1 MFLFQPHQVIY
12 LDLKSLLYYNYCL
25 KINIHNISGLTK
37 GFVSVKISSRLY
49 IQRCK
54 YTHSLLA
61 SVCTFVSKVKLLFC
75 DKKKTFKN
83 LDIFITVSLSPFFQG
98 NTQSIK
104 SISYTEFGGSSKI
117 KGFCLYIPCFYKESF
132 SRASVYHVIGK
143 QKAEKDPTFPQ
154 ATVLC
159 FPLSMVFMCMIAG
172 LLQEGGR

>member
-75 DKKKTFKN
+75 DKKKNFQKSGHFHHCFSVT
-83 LDIFITVSLSPFFQG
+83 ILSGEYP
-98 NTQSIK
+98 K
-104 SISYTEFGGSSKI
+104 HKI
-117 KGFCLYIPCFYKESF
+117 HKLHRIWGLQQDK
-132 SRASVYHVIGK
+132 
-143 QKAEKDPTFPQ
+143 
-154 ATVLC
+154 
-159 FPLSMVFMCMIAG
+159 G
-172 LLQEGGR
+172 LLPIYPMLL